1 MPNIALG
8 INQISLNFF
17 SMKSRINKIKYI
29 LKRHP
34 FLHKVRW
41 FMVTI
46 APKTKK
52 FRDENYNAYNKKE
65 DIHSIFFED
74 NPLTEAEQKQTTLVK
89 VIKIAEHFNRF
100 FKRGPGLGLSS
111 KDSYITMRYK
121 KGGVCS
127 DYAQV
132 FINFCII
139 NDIKVREWGIKG
151 GTKEVIGGHSFN
163 EIYSEELGKWIL
175 IDIYNGVF
183 IINKSSKELLSVSQ
197 LVDYMSGFNA
207 DNLDFQNIVDN
218 RQGLNAEKL
227 AKYFFD
233 NRNLF
238 FLITNYRVHK
248 MDTILKYQKRL
259 PVILVHMVLIILR
272 RYFNYM
278 FYVNE
283 NNVKHVRSVLR
294 PIIQYNYA
302 TSYMKQTGNE
312 ELAKA

>member
-1 MPNIALG
+1 
-8 INQISLNFF
+8 
-17 SMKSRINKIKYI
+17 MKGYLKKIKYT

-34 FLHKVRW
+34 FLHQVRW
-41 FMVTI
+41 FLVTI
-46 APKTKK
+46 APKSKEFK
-52 FRDENYNAYNKKE
+52 NENYNTYNKKT

-74 NPLTEAEQKQTTLVK
+74 NPLTESEQKLTTLVK
-89 VIKIAEHFNRF
+89 VIKIAEHFNTF

-151 GTKEVIGGHSFN
+151 GTQDVIGGHSFN
-163 EIYSEELGKWIL
+163 EIYSEELRKWIL
-175 IDIYNGVF
+175 IDVYNSVF
-183 IINKSSKELLSVSQ
+183 IINKSSKELLSVQQ

-218 RQGLNAEKL
+218 RKGLNKAHL

-233 NRNLF
+233 NKNLF
-238 FLITNYRVHK
+238 FLITNYRIYQ
-248 MDTILKYQKRL
+248 MDSVLKFQKHL
-259 PVILVHMVLIILR
+259 PLVVVHMVLVILR

-283 NNVKHVRSVLR
+283 NNIEHVRHVLK
-294 PIIQYNYA
+294 PILQYNYA
-302 TSYMKQTGNE
+302 TAYMKRLAGE
-312 ELAKA
+312 RLAKV

>member
-1 MPNIALG
+1 
-8 INQISLNFF
+8 
-17 SMKSRINKIKYI
+17 MKGFLNKIKYT

-34 FLHKVRW
+34 FLHQVRW
-41 FMVTI
+41 FLVTI
-46 APKTKK
+46 APKTKQ
-52 FRDENYNAYNKKE
+52 FRDESYNTYNKKE

-74 NPLTEAEQKQTTLVK
+74 NPLTESEQKQSTLVK
-89 VIKIAEHFNRF
+89 VIKIAEHFNTF
-100 FKRGPGLGLSS
+100 FKRGPGLGLPSD
-111 KDSYITMRYK
+111 DSYITMRYK

-151 GTKEVIGGHSFN
+151 SNKDVIGGHSFN

-175 IDIYNGVF
+175 IDVYNSVF
-183 IINKSSKELLSVSQ
+183 IVNKSSKELLSVSQ

-218 RQGLNAEKL
+218 RKGLDKERL
-227 AKYFFD
+227 SKYFFE
-233 NRNLF
+233 NKNLF
-238 FLITNYRVHK
+238 FLITNYRINQ
-248 MDTILKYQKRL
+248 MDSVLKFQKHL
-259 PVILVHMVLIILR
+259 PLIVVHMILIVLR

-283 NNVKHVRSVLR
+283 NNIEHVRTVLK
-294 PIIQYNYA
+294 PILQYNYA
-302 TSYMKQTGNE
+302 TAYIKRLAGEQ
-312 ELAKA
+312 LAKA